1 MATSTGSLQMR
12 SLHPR
17 FGVELAGVDLR
28 ESLDDGIWMHIWEA
42 FNEHSLLVFHDQPL
56 TDQQQMSFSRRF
68 GPLET
73 TVKTL
78 GKEDRLHPNLV
89 ELANVDENGTR
100 MDWSDRRM
108 VYQSGNQMWHSDSS
122 FKLVPAQASLLSGRT
137 VPPEGGET
145 EFASCRVAW
154 DALSP
159 EMQRHLEGKVAVH
172 SFAYSRG
179 LIDPTLLGPEVQAA
193 LPPVRQALVRA
204 NPLNGRKAIYIG
216 SHASHIEGLSVEEGR
231 ALLKELLELA
241 TRPECLYRHTWRP
254 HDLVIWDNRCM
265 LHRGRPWDAKRYTRV
280 MHRTTVAGDG
290 PTAEQAAG

>member
-1 MATSTGSLQMR
+1 MTISTGTLQMHR
-12 SLHPR
+12 LHPA
-17 FGVELAGVDLR
+17 FGVELSGVDLHLP
-28 ESLDDGIWMHIWEA
+28 LDSGTWAHIWEA
-42 FNEHSLLVFHDQPL
+42 FNEHSLLVFHGQPL
-56 TDQQQMSFSRRF
+56 TDDEQMRFSLRF

-73 TVKTL
+73 TIKTF

-89 ELANVDENGTR
+89 ELANVDEDGR
-100 MDWSDRRM
+100 LMDWSDRRM

-122 FKLVPAQASLLSGRT
+122 FKRAPAQASLLSGRL

-154 DALSP
+154 EALAP
-159 EMQRHLEGKVAVH
+159 DMQRRLEGKVAVH

-179 LIDPTLLGPEVQAA
+179 LIDPTLLGPEVERA

-204 NPLNGRKAIYIG
+204 NPLSGRKSVYIG
-216 SHASHIEGLSVEEGR
+216 SHASHIEGMSVEEGR
-231 ALLKELLELA
+231 ALLKELVELA
-241 TRPECLYRHTWRP
+241 TRPEHVYRHVWRQ

-265 LHRGRPWDAKRYTRV
+265 LHRGRPWDAERHTRV

-290 PTAEQAAG
+290 PTA

>member
-1 MATSTGSLQMR
+1 MATSTGTLQMHR
-12 SLHPR
+12 LHPR
-17 FGVELAGVDLR
+17 FGVELSGVDLCQP
-28 ESLDDGIWMHIWEA
+28 LDDGTWAHIWEA

-56 TDQQQMSFSRRF
+56 TDDEQMRFSERF

-89 ELANVDENGTR
+89 ELANVDEDGRR

-108 VYQSGNQMWHSDSS
+108 LYQSGNQMWHTDSS
-122 FKLVPAQASLLSGRT
+122 FKQVPAQASLLSGRL

-145 EFASCRVAW
+145 EFVSCRVAW
-154 DALSP
+154 EALAP
-159 EMQRHLEGKVAVH
+159 EMQRRLEGKVAIH

-179 LIDPTLLGPEVQAA
+179 LIDPTLLGPEVQQA

-204 NPLNGRKAIYIG
+204 NPLNGKKTVYIG
-216 SHASHIEGLSVEEGR
+216 AHASHIEGVPIEEGR

-241 TRPECLYRHTWRP
+241 TLPERIYRHAWRQ
-254 HDLVIWDNRCM
+254 HDLVIWDNRCL
-265 LHRGRPWDAKRYTRV
+265 LHRGRTWDTKRYTRV

-290 PTAEQAAG
+290 PTA